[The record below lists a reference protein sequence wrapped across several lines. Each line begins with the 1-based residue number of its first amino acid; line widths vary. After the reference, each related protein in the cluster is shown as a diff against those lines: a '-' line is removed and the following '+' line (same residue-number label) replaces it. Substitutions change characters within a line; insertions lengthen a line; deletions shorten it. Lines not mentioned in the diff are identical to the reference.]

1 LLTFKEM
8 PALLIFGETDG
19 LLKLGW
25 LTRFEQMFPRH
36 RSIVMPGCHH
46 FPQVYDA
53 PSVATA
59 IRSFWDDEIEP

>member
-1 LLTFKEM
+1 M

-25 LTRFEQMFPRH
+25 LTRFERLFPRH
-36 RSIVMPGCHH
+36 RSIVMHGCHH

-53 PSVATA
+53 SGVATA
-59 IRSFWDDEIEP
+59 LRAW